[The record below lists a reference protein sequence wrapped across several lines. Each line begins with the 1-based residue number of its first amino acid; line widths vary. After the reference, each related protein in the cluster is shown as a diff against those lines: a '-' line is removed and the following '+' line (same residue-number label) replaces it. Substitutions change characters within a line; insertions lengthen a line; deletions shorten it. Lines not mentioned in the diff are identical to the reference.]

1 MCSGLRA
8 NSKNAEKYKNKT
20 LKWKNMIQLFHDP
33 RPQKSI
39 KIIFWHPVN
48 KQRNREQTKKKIF
61 LWARKSQN
69 VETGRKNQINKLRG
83 HKNITSFLHPFF
95 KGLLLVFFPPTTQ
108 DWHWNAS
115 LIHFIRKLSDENKH
129 KTGEIFIFP
138 LRFDRDKVVCEW
150 VKKPTIEY
158 KTHQ

>member
-8 NSKNAEKYKNKT
+8 NSKNAEKYENKT

-33 RPQKSI
+33 WPQKSV
-39 KIIFWHPVN
+39 KIIFLTSC
-48 KQRNREQTKKKIF
+48 KQTKKQGTNQKKNIF

-69 VETGRKNQINKLRG
+69 VETGRKNLINKLRG

-150 VKKPTIEY
+150 VS
-158 KTHQ
+158 